1 MGSAT
6 IWILTMH
13 RDDNLAV
20 MGNRCGTKATES
32 WDKWFN
38 RGLSDTRQ
46 SVTTPLARSCMSWI
60 LAWMFLL
67 LKHAIRCNRVFYCYR
82 NLFKM
87 AFRLIPSLFLGNLSL
102 PEFRHPRRHLL
113 VHRANL
119 HCVPWL
125 LARDSG
131 LRYGQHNSYMLF
143 AMFLTFMA
151 GMQRSRYRG
160 ADSCR

>member
-1 MGSAT
+1 MIIWRWWAT
-6 IWILTMH
+6 DVVRRRPNRGTNDLIAAYLTL
-13 RDDNLAV
+13 DNL
-20 MGNRCGTKATES
+20 
-32 WDKWFN
+32 W
-38 RGLSDTRQ
+38 
-46 SVTTPLARSCMSWI
+46 PLLWPD
-60 LAWMFLL
+60 LACHGFLL
-67 LKHAIRCNRVFYCYR
+67 GCSCSSNTPSGAIVSFTCYR